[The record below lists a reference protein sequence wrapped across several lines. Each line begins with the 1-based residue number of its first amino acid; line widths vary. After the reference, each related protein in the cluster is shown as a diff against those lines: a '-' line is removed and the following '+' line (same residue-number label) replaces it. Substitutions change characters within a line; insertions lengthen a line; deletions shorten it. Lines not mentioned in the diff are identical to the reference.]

1 MFHQKNWLDIPICG
15 ISRHIEVKFHLLI
28 NKDKSVGL
36 TQSHDSKTFIEYSND
51 IDDIHENPNKKR
63 KNIAHIFGNW
73 WKD

>member
-1 MFHQKNWLDIPICG
+1 M
-15 ISRHIEVKFHLLI
+15 KFHLLI

-63 KNIAHIFGNW
+63 KNIAHIFGNS
-73 WKD
+73 